1 MGTAPHRAD
10 SGHEDPPGPAWDGE
24 PRVPQPLPRGSSSRK
39 RLAAAVM
46 FAALAIIV
54 LVVLL

>member
-10 SGHEDPPGPAWDGE
+10 SQHEGPPGSAPDGE
-24 PRVPQPLPRGSSSRK
+24 SRIPQPLPRAGSGRT
-39 RLAAAVM
+39 RLAVAVM
-46 FAALAIIV
+46 FAGLAIIV